1 MRRRT
6 RAGKYDSCSAL
17 RTLFR
22 IRRVPSAHL
31 RRVQAIAETPSM
43 SPQEESAQQP
53 STDPRVREALEVRR
67 WSVRSL
73 KAAPPTVVVSFGV
86 GWLDPEGGETL
97 LAATALVFAFVAAFL
112 GLAGLFG
119 YQYSK
124 ERLPDQAPYRWAA
137 TFGITGILGGF
148 LAGLVGLVT

>member
-1 MRRRT
+1 MLAAT
-6 RAGKYDSCSAL
+6 CVFRAAPGSS
-17 RTLFR
+17 FR
-22 IRRVPSAHL
+22 IRGVLSAYL
-31 RRVQAIAETPSM
+31 RREPTIAETLSM
-43 SPQEESAQQP
+43 PPQEEPAQLP
-53 STDPRVREALEVRR
+53 STDPRVREALDVRR

-73 KAAPPTVVVSFGV
+73 KAAPPTVALSFGV

-97 LAATALVFAFVAAFL
+97 LAATALVFAFVAAFF

-124 ERLPDQAPYRWAA
+124 ERLPEQAPYRWAV